1 MTTKT
6 YNGIRTGFGCKV
18 DEDLHGGPGGSILVA
33 YYECN
38 SIAEA
43 AATAIELLD
52 SFYEVTIFSCGYFN
66 PRSYTSKRE
75 IRRDFGKWLSETD
88 TYITKH
94 DIDDLVTVARII
106 REETPA
112 WQH

>member
-33 YYECN
+33 YYGCN

-75 IRRDFGKWLSETD
+75 IRRDFGKWLSE
-88 TYITKH
+88 
-94 DIDDLVTVARII
+94 
-106 REETPA
+106 REGA
-112 WQH
+112 AS

>member
-18 DEDLHGGPGGSILVA
+18 DEDLHGGPGGTILTA
-33 YYECN
+33 YYECS

-43 AATAIELLD
+43 AAAAIELLN
-52 SFYEVTIFSCGYFN
+52 SFYEVTIFSGGYFN

-75 IRRDFGKWLSETD
+75 IRCDFAEWISGKEGAAS
-88 TYITKH
+88 
-94 DIDDLVTVARII
+94 
-106 REETPA
+106 
-112 WQH
+112 

>member
-1 MTTKT
+1 MTQKT

-18 DEDLHGGPGGSILVA
+18 DEDLHSGQNGSILVA

-52 SFYEVTIFSCGYFN
+52 SFHEVTIFSGGYFN
-66 PRSYTSKRE
+66 PRSYTNKRE
-75 IRRDFGKWLSETD
+75 LRRDFAQWLSGKEG
-88 TYITKH
+88 
-94 DIDDLVTVARII
+94 A
-106 REETPA
+106 A
-112 WQH
+112 S

>member
-18 DEDLHGGPGGSILVA
+18 DEDLHGGPDGSILVA

-43 AATAIELLD
+43 AATAIELLN
-52 SFYEVTIFSCGYFN
+52 SSYEVTIFSGGHFN

-75 IRRDFGKWLSETD
+75 IRRDFAKWIPEKERAAS
-88 TYITKH
+88 
-94 DIDDLVTVARII
+94 
-106 REETPA
+106 
-112 WQH
+112 